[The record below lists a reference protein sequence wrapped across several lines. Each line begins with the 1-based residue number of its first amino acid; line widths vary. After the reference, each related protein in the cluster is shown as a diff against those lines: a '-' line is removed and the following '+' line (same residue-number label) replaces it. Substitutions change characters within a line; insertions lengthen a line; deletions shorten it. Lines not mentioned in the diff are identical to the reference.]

1 MLQRGEKSENS
12 EVHMLYIKTDVGRLE
27 LQARALPL
35 TPSQRQVLILC
46 NGERHE
52 DDLLEMMPAETLKA
66 ALQQLREHGLLEA
79 RQVAPRVKAQPLVLN
94 QAERYRAIVELATS
108 MIVELGFTARI
119 KAQLQ
124 IEKAQSLQDL
134 TGVVELLSKHLK
146 STPLMT
152 LRLNKLRELAAA

>member
-1 MLQRGEKSENS
+1 
-12 EVHMLYIKTDVGRLE
+12 MLYVKTDAGRLE
-27 LQARALPL
+27 VQARALTL

-46 NGERHE
+46 NGDRQE

-66 ALQQLREHGLLEA
+66 ALDQLCAHGLLEA
-79 RQVAPRVKAQPLVLN
+79 RQAAPRVKVGPVVLTE
-94 QAERYRAIVELATS
+94 AERYRAIVEMATS
-108 MIVELGFTARI
+108 MVIELGFTARI

-146 STPLMT
+146 STPLMA